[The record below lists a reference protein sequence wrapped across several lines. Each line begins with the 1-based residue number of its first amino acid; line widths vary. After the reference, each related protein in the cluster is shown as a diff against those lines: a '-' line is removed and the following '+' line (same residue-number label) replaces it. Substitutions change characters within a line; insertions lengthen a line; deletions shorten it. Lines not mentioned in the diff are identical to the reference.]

1 MLISPKQND
10 PHQALLN
17 MGFVYDCFK
26 LLYVYL
32 NDGDKVREC

>member
-10 PHQALLN
+10 PHQVLLN
-17 MGFVYDCFK
+17 MCFAYDCFK

-32 NDGDKVREC
+32 NDGDKFWEC